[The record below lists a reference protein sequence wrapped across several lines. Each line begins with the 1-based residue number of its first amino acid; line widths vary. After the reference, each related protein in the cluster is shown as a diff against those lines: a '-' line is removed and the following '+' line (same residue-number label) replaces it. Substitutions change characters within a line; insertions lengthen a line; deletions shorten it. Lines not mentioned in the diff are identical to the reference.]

1 MFCDC
6 HGWGR
11 RGDEG
16 KGREG
21 ERALRAG
28 QWTGEEKVKIK

>member
-1 MFCDC
+1 MPQL
-6 HGWGR
+6 GLKGR

-16 KGREG
+16 KKREG

-28 QWTGEEKVKIK
+28 RSGVDKKWK